1 MSYHDP
7 VMLTECIEGLEI
19 KADGIYVDATF
30 GGGGHAKAILEK
42 LNKDGH
48 LYGFDQ
54 DEDASANIPGNENF
68 TFIQQNFRYLDKAL
82 RLHGVRQADGI
93 LADLGVSSHQLNEG
107 ARGFS
112 YRFDAELDMRM
123 NQQGERKADDILNT
137 YSAEDLQNVFSK
149 YGELRN
155 SKTLAAAIVK
165 ERRIRPITTIGDLLN
180 ILQPLIRGTR
190 NKYLSQV
197 FQAIRI
203 EVNEEMEVLQDFLLA
218 AKKVICPGGRIVI
231 MSYHSLEDRL
241 VKNFFKSG
249 NLKGELEKDFY
260 GNINRPFRVVT
271 KKAVTANDAELKI
284 NPRARS
290 ARLRIVEKISEPNG
304 QEEKKF

>member
-7 VMLTECIEGLEI
+7 VMLTECIEGMQL
-19 KADGIYVDATF
+19 KQNGIYVDATF
-30 GGGGHAKAILEK
+30 GGGGHAKAILKNLSKE
-42 LNKDGH
+42 GH

-54 DEDASANIPGNENF
+54 DEDAKANLLDNENF

-82 RLHGVRQADGI
+82 RLEGIRQVDAI

-137 YSAEDLQNVFSK
+137 YSAEELQNVFSK

-155 SKTLAAAIVK
+155 SKTLAMAIIK
-165 ERRIRPITTIGDLLN
+165 ERRIKPINTIGDLLN
-180 ILQPLIRGTR
+180 ITQPLIRGTR

-203 EVNEEMEVLQDFLLA
+203 EVNEEMDVLQDFLIA
-218 AKKVICPGGRIVI
+218 AKKIVRPGGRIVI

-249 NLKGELEKDFY
+249 NLSGELEKDFY
-260 GNINRPFRVVT
+260 GNITRPFRIIT
-271 KKAVTANDAELKI
+271 KKAVAASEAELEI

-290 ARLRIVEKISEPNG
+290 ARLRIAEKVSEPNG
-304 QEEKKF
+304 QKEKKY

>member
-1 MSYHDP
+1 
-7 VMLTECIEGLEI
+7 MLKECIEGMEI
-19 KADGIYVDATF
+19 QEDGIYVDATF
-30 GGGGHAKAILEK
+30 GGGGHAKAILDN
-42 LNKDGH
+42 LNSKGH

-54 DEDASANIPGNENF
+54 DEDAKVNLLDHDSF

-82 RLHGVRQADGI
+82 RLEGIRQVDGI

-112 YRFDAELDMRM
+112 YRFEAQLDMRM

-155 SKTLAAAIVK
+155 ARTLATTIVK
-165 ERRIRPITTIGDLLN
+165 ERRIRPVNTIGDLLT
-180 ILQPLIRGTR
+180 IVQPLIRGTR

-203 EVNEEMEVLQDFLLA
+203 EVNEEMEALQDFLVA
-218 AKKVICPGGRIVI
+218 AKKVLRPGGRIVI

-249 NLKGELEKDFY
+249 NISGELEKDFY
-260 GNINRPFRVVT
+260 GNINRPFRVIT
-271 KKAVTANDAELKI
+271 KKAMTATDAELKI
-284 NPRARS
+284 NPRSRS
-290 ARLRIVEKISEPNG
+290 AKLRIAEKVNEPNG
-304 QEEKKF
+304 QKEKKF